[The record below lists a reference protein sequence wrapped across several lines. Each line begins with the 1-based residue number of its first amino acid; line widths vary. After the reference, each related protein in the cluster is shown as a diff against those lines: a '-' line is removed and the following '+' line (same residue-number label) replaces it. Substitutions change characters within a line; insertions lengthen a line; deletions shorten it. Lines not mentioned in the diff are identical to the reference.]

1 MEENG
6 ISLRDSESDTHL
18 SARTIGIDFERW
30 FDKRDSE
37 HLVEQGA
44 AGSRTT
50 MSLPNVDIPPEKH
63 LTPRK
68 LLVCLNKT

>member
-6 ISLRDSESDTHL
+6 MSPQGSESDTHL

-37 HLVEQGA
+37 HFVGQGVE
-44 AGSRTT
+44 GSRTT
-50 MSLPNVDIPPEKH
+50 MSPPNVDIPPE
-63 LTPRK
+63 
-68 LLVCLNKT
+68 